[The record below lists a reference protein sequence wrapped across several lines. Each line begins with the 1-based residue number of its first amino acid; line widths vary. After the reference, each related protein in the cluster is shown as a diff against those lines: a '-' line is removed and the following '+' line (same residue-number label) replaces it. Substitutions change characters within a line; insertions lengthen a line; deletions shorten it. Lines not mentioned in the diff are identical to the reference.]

1 MTTPYF
7 VSNFSSDL
15 FSALISKCFESDFA
29 DIKNKKQVQYIV
41 NYLTTLGAQTIVS
54 ERVYVDKDYSEDFS
68 SYYVKSFKDYKGYCT
83 RLHFFKNEF
92 HHQHFTEL
100 VKEEKSLVDIPKRDQ
115 KDVKYIL
122 DSKVAKDNYLG
133 FIVIKP
139 LPFTFIGKTCLKA
152 YQGNVLTNV
161 YHANLF
167 GLELSVD
174 SIAFQEQDRVI
185 SACATTAVWSLLH
198 ALPERHNKLVPSPS
212 AITLAAIEASDE
224 QINGFPN
231 KGLHT
236 GQIISALEK
245 FRLKHHEWDLN
256 ADDLATESEGL
267 SLVQSAYRYINT
279 YISSKIPLLVGL
291 SLFKPSDKH
300 HPTTAVINGKKYYH
314 VGDHA
319 VCTLGTKSLNEQNFI
334 YVHDD
339 RIGPYVELEMDEVTT
354 ILNTADVDTDKKI
367 AFIRAYSEEILIPN
381 VFMVATYPKK
391 RIHLPPIINTC
402 EELLTE
408 VKEYFGDMVAKTQGL
423 LKGNLEPNSAK
434 RKELQEDKKK
444 FEQFKEFI
452 GKVEFS
458 ITLQECRDLKSQ
470 YFKDKS
476 MKDKNILFDSLAHFI
491 WKATFKYDD
500 KPFLDLLFDGT
511 DMPNGNAFI
520 KEVDLDSSFSSPMVA
535 GLKALSLSDGED
547 DTEEKGLKFVDQSNE
562 GVTSYTVNVI
572 RALKPNKINI
582 SSYLSSSYGAPKSP
596 QYLKEQEVFE
606 NELVQQADAKR
617 IFSSLDTES
626 FDLQDFINENDT
638 SIWVFDKDG
647 ALILGNEDPEVL
659 QGHPTLTGSEPA
671 RIGGEIRIENGLVL
685 INSKSGRYSG
695 QYLISEQEEYL
706 FNALNRFKE
715 IFVNSDLE
723 FNICTSQIE
732 YFESKS

>member
-1 MTTPYF
+1 MTSPYF

-29 DIKNKKQVQYIV
+29 DIKNKKQIQYIV
-41 NYLTTLGAQTIVS
+41 NYLESLDAKTIVS

-92 HHQHFTEL
+92 HHKHFTEL
-100 VKEEKSLVDIPKRDQ
+100 VKKEESNVSIPKRDQ
-115 KDVKYIL
+115 PDVNYTL
-122 DSKVAKDNYLG
+122 NSKEAKDNYLG

-139 LPFTFIGKTCLKA
+139 LPFTFIGKTCLKS
-152 YQGNVLTNV
+152 YQSNVLKKV

-167 GLELSVD
+167 GLELSVE

-198 ALPERHNKLVPSPS
+198 ALPERHNKHVPSPS

-236 GQIISALEK
+236 AQIISALEK

-256 ADDLATESEGL
+256 ADGAVTELGGL
-267 SLVQSAYRYINT
+267 PLVQSAYRYIDT

-300 HPTTAVINGKKYYH
+300 HPATAVINGSEYYH

-319 VCTLGTKSLNEQNFI
+319 VCTLGTKLSDNKSFI
-334 YVHDD
+334 FVHDD
-339 RIGPYVELEMDEVTT
+339 RIGPYVELEMSEVTAK
-354 ILNTADVDTDKKI
+354 LDSSDNDTEQKI
-367 AFIRAYSEEILIPN
+367 AFIRTDSKEILIPN

-391 RIHLPPIINTC
+391 RIHLPPINNTC

-408 VKEYFGDMVAKTQGL
+408 VKEYFGDMVMEAQAL
-423 LKGNLEPNSAK
+423 LKGNVEPDPVK
-434 RKELQEDKKK
+434 RKEIHNDKKE
-444 FEQFKEFI
+444 FESYKEFVE
-452 GKVEFS
+452 KVKFK

-470 YFKDKS
+470 YFEDKS
-476 MKDKNILFDSLAHFI
+476 IQDKNILFDSLAHFI
-491 WKATFKYDD
+491 WKATFEYNN

-520 KEVDLDSSFSSPMVA
+520 KKVILDKSYSSPIVF
-535 GLKALSLSDGED
+535 GLEHLSLR
-547 DTEEKGLKFVDQSNE
+547 DTEDTEDKDLKFVDQSNE

-572 RALKPNKINI
+572 RALKPKKVDI
-582 SSYLSSSYGAPKSP
+582 SSYLSSCYGAPKSP
-596 QYLKEQEVFE
+596 QYLKEQEIFE
-606 NELVQQADAKR
+606 NELVQQVGITR
-617 IFSSLDTES
+617 LFSSLEANT
-626 FDLQDFINENDT
+626 FDLQAFIEKNST

-647 ALILGNEDPEVL
+647 ALILGNEDPLLL

-671 RIGGEIRIENGLVL
+671 RIGGEVWLENGEVL

-695 QYLISEQEEYL
+695 QYLIEEQEQYL

-715 IFVNSDLE
+715 IFVSSNLE
-723 FNICTSQIE
+723 FNICSSQIE
-732 YFESKS
+732 FFESQQ